1 MTLDSLIAD
10 HGIPAFC
17 KIDVEGFELQ
27 ALEGLSQPLPAL
39 SFEYLPAAIGEAIR
53 CLDRLSIVGEYEY
66 NVSIPRDHAPPI
78 CRLDRPNCHG
88 ILALRTRPDGIFRR
102 RLCAAW
108 WGNLSRWGGAGML
121 MRRQGLDELGRSR
134 HNGIEAYLGRL
145 FGYACSLNHDRT
157 AAQEL
162 VQECI
167 VKALAARRV
176 PGDEAAYR
184 AWLFRILRNCYLDGL
199 RRRSSRANGLEWAA
213 ADEGEIWS
221 ADRLIDVLAVKEGL
235 RKLPGAMREIIAFDR
250 HRRPELRREC
260 GRARH
265 SGRHGHEPAQPG
277 ARKLAAD
284 RL

>member
-1 MTLDSLIAD
+1 
-10 HGIPAFC
+10 
-17 KIDVEGFELQ
+17 
-27 ALEGLSQPLPAL
+27 
-39 SFEYLPAAIGEAIR
+39 
-53 CLDRLSIVGEYEY
+53 
-66 NVSIPRDHAPPI
+66 
-78 CRLDRPNCHG
+78 
-88 ILALRTRPDGIFRR
+88 
-102 RLCAAW
+102 
-108 WGNLSRWGGAGML
+108 ML

-235 RKLPGAMREIIAFDR
+235 RKLPGAMREIIVLIDIAGLNYAESAGVLGIPVGTVMSR
-250 HRRPELRREC
+250 LS
-260 GRARH
+260 RARANLQRIVYEQQTEETNLNRQVG
-265 SGRHGHEPAQPG
+265 S
-277 ARKLAAD
+277 K
-284 RL
+284 